1 MAGNT
6 SPFFVSLIYT
16 RLLSPWEFPG
26 KCTGVGCL
34 QETPNQYQFLLM
46 ERNRK
51 KIFTFTHTHTKPKSE
66 NSVQHLSC
74 QKLLKQQ
81 HALPAVRGTTEPL
94 PCTSPESILSIS
106 TFICVCEHLSF
117 ILIYFVHSLARCVLR
132 YLPLYFRPFQFKKDF
147 IGTLHFWIAREICIF
162 RYD

>member
-1 MAGNT
+1 
-6 SPFFVSLIYT
+6 
-16 RLLSPWEFPG
+16 
-26 KCTGVGCL
+26 
-34 QETPNQYQFLLM
+34 M

-117 ILIYFVHSLARCVLR
+117 ILIYFVHSLARWVLR
-132 YLPLYFRPFQFKKDF
+132 QLLLYFRPFWLTKGFTGIALLSDSGGNLYHINFKNPSIKKNSPYPQTKQKKSCQYQQMRRKHLAKF
-147 IGTLHFWIAREICIF
+147 NIHG
-162 RYD
+162 